1 MKKINICFIFF
12 LIIPLLWIIFLFNN
26 HFVYA
31 GNSKENTKKQVFFST
46 WEGFEP
52 DKCASIW
59 LIQRFIDEY
68 AEIKFFPRGELIE
81 KGIPFDTPDARFRRY
96 ANKSTFE
103 SFMDHYKLNDPKLI
117 YIGKIIHDIEINI
130 WERKIMEE
138 TFRVQD
144 AITKII
150 NETKDSVS
158 IIKEGNRFFDNLYN
172 ELEISDIKD

>member
-12 LIIPLLWIIFLFNN
+12 LVISLLWIIFPFNN
-26 HFVYA
+26 HFSYA
-31 GNSKENTKKQVFFST
+31 GDSKEKPKKQVFST

-59 LIQRFIDEY
+59 LIQRFIDKN

-81 KGIPFDTPDARFRRY
+81 EGIPFDTPDARFRRY
-96 ANKSTFE
+96 ANKSAFE

-130 WERKIMEE
+130 WERKIMQE
-138 TFRVQD
+138 TYRVQD

-150 NETKDSVS
+150 NEKKDKVS

>member
-1 MKKINICFIFF
+1 
-12 LIIPLLWIIFLFNN
+12 
-26 HFVYA
+26 
-31 GNSKENTKKQVFFST
+31 
-46 WEGFEP
+46 
-52 DKCASIW
+52 
-59 LIQRFIDEY
+59 
-68 AEIKFFPRGELIE
+68 
-81 KGIPFDTPDARFRRY
+81 
-96 ANKSTFE
+96 
-103 SFMDHYKLNDPKLI
+103 MDHYKLNDPKLI

-138 TFRVQD
+138 TFKVQD